1 MRPLTGVTSRG
12 ASTGEVTGI
21 RIVRGR
27 RSRVLRRD
35 GPRGQRSHLGR
46 LLIRLLDGELDFIFI
61 SSMTAVSPALSRKV
75 AELVESRCRF
85 RQSASLVIG
94 VSRSLL
100 PAAGKFSIVQP
111 GRRQER
117 IGAWRA
123 RAISSW
129 TATST

>member
-12 ASTGEVTGI
+12 TSTGEVMGI

-35 GPRGQRSHLGR
+35 GPRGQRSPLGR

-75 AELVESRCRF
+75 ASWLKVVAGSDSR
-85 RQSASLVIG
+85 LDWY
-94 VSRSLL
+94 L
-100 PAAGKFSIVQP
+100 
-111 GRRQER
+111 E
-117 IGAWRA
+117 
-123 RAISSW
+123 
-129 TATST
+129 